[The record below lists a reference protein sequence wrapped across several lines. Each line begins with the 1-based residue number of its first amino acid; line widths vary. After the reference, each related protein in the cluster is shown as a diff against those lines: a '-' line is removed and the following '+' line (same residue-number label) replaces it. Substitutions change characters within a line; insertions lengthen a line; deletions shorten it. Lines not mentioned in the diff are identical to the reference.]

1 MYLSSLYLRHLRS
14 AIQKYQLIFLFF
26 FYIVFYNFWEAIYII
41 SFFLLSLSFSSSLV
55 WFKLPQPIKKDTF
68 KNIFRSIKIYI
79 YDKSTKKKSLSTND
93 TGLIGYPI
101 HERSPDQSITVFH
114 FLSLIFSSNSLHST
128 ILLFQNNKKKNPKIP
143 CSEFTR
149 NFTT

>member
-68 KNIFRSIKIYI
+68 KIYLKVIKIYI
-79 YDKSTKKKSLSTND
+79 YDKSTKIKSLSTND

-114 FLSLIFSSNSLHST
+114 FLSLIFSSNSLHSA
-128 ILLFQNNKKKNPKIP
+128 ILLFQNNKKKKTIP

>member
-55 WFKLPQPIKKDTF
+55 WFKLPQPIKKDTL
-68 KNIFRSIKIYI
+68 KIYLKVIKIYI

-114 FLSLIFSSNSLHST
+114 FLSLIFSSNSLHSA
-128 ILLFQNNKKKNPKIP
+128 ILLFQNNKKKKTIP